1 MAVRLSHLNS
11 GQTQVN
17 FMLVLSAVCEGMSG
31 RAFITSQ
38 FRSDTG

>member
-11 GQTQVN
+11 DQTQVN
-17 FMLVLSAVCEGMSG
+17 FILMLPAVCELMSG
-31 RAFITSQ
+31 SAFIASH